1 MRTIRKKTTNIQLKY
16 TPSAGWLDINFGE
29 EVFRLLKGEVMLD
42 KTPYSDETLVPIE
55 NLAIEGD
62 IFSYQAGKTLY
73 KMDCSTM
80 EGAIDLALLVQ
91 KLKNETKIVKNSIDE
106 DFEII
111 LEEKKLSFSIGNFNR
126 MILID
131 YNKYRNQF
139 TERFPEPTKCYTM
152 GDYYVENGII
162 YIQTIGRNLDDE
174 NDPVVDY
181 QYQWHLKLNKVLQTT
196 LEKLLEIGR
205 GKKNIFCT
213 LTTQNTLTL

>member
-1 MRTIRKKTTNIQLKY
+1 MRTIRKKASVIRLKY
-16 TPSAGWLDINFGE
+16 TPSAGWLDINFGGE
-29 EVFRLLKGEVMLD
+29 IFRLLKGEIMLD

-55 NLAIEGD
+55 NPTIEAD
-62 IFSYQAGKTLY
+62 IFSYQVGKTLY

-80 EGAIDLALLVQ
+80 EGAMDLALLVQ
-91 KLKNETKIVKNSIDE
+91 KLKDETKIVKNSIDE

-126 MILID
+126 ILID
-131 YNKYRNQF
+131 YNKYRNEF
-139 TERFPEPTKCYTM
+139 MEFPEPTKCYKM

-181 QYQWHLKLNKVLQTT
+181 QYQWPLKLNKVLQTT

-205 GKKNIFCT
+205 GKKNMDI
-213 LTTQNTLTL
+213 

>member
-1 MRTIRKKTTNIQLKY
+1 MRTIKKKATNIQLKY

-55 NLAIEGD
+55 NLTIKGD
-62 IFSYQAGKTLY
+62 IFSYQVGKTLY
-73 KMDCSTM
+73 KMDCSTI
-80 EGAIDLALLVQ
+80 EGAMDLALLVQ

-106 DFEII
+106 DFEIA
-111 LEEKKLSFSIGNFNR
+111 LEKKELAFSIGDFNR

-131 YNKYRNQF
+131 YNEYGNEF
-139 TERFPEPTKCYTM
+139 TERFPEPTKCYKM
-152 GDYYVENGII
+152 GDYYVENDII

-181 QYQWHLKLNKVLQTT
+181 QYQWPLKLNKVLQTT

-205 GKKNIFCT
+205 GKKNMDI
-213 LTTQNTLTL
+213 

>member
-1 MRTIRKKTTNIQLKY
+1 MRTVKKKASVVRLKY
-16 TPSAGWLDINFGE
+16 TPSAGWLDINFGGE
-29 EVFRLLKGEVMLD
+29 IFRLLKGEVMLD

-62 IFSYQAGKTLY
+62 IFSYQVGKTLY

-106 DFEII
+106 NFEII
-111 LEEKKLSFSIGNFNR
+111 LEGRDFSFSIGDFNR

-131 YNKYRNQF
+131 YNKYRNEF

-152 GDYYVENGII
+152 GDYHVENGII
-162 YIQTIGRNLDDE
+162 YIQTVGRNLDDE
-174 NDPVVDY
+174 NDPVIDY
-181 QYQWHLKLNKVLQTT
+181 QYQWQLKLNKVLQTT
-196 LEKLLEIGR
+196 LERLLEIGR
-205 GKKNIFCT
+205 GKKNII
-213 LTTQNTLTL
+213 L